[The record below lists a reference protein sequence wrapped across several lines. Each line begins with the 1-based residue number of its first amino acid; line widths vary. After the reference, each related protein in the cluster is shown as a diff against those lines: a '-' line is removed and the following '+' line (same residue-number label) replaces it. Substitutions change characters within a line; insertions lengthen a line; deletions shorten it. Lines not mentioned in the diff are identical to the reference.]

1 MPVSFGGFGGST
13 NSPLGPL
20 NVWIT
25 PTEGFPGS
33 PTTAI
38 GIVTTPLFATGRTD
52 SGSLVLVL
60 DDDPPQAATPTD
72 SAASKPTTA
81 IRWQRI
87 GNPPLTVGRDIVR

>member
-13 NSPLGPL
+13 KSPFGPL
-20 NVWIT
+20 NVCTT
-25 PTEGFPGS
+25 PTEGFLGS

-60 DDDPPQAATPTD
+60 DDDPPQAAAPTD
-72 SAASKPTTA
+72 SAPSRATTA

-87 GNPPLTVGRDIVR
+87 GNPLSSLVATNIR